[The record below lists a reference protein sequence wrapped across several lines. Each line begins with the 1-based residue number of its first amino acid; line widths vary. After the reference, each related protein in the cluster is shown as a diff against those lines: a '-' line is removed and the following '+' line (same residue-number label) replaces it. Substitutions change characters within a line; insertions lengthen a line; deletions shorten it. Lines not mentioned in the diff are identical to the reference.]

1 MELKNLFNG
10 SKIIMENKIG
20 IIGLGYVGLPLAI
33 AFSEHYKVLGFDIDN
48 KRILELKE
56 SSDVTSEIDTKTL
69 SDSSAIFTNNINDL
83 RECNIYIVTVPT
95 PIYES
100 KTPNLSFLKT
110 ASENI
115 SRILKKNDY
124 VIFES
129 TVYPGCTEEFCV
141 PLLEKYSFL
150 EFNKDFFV
158 GYSPE
163 RINPGD
169 KINSLASIV
178 KVTSGSNKNAA
189 DFVDKIYNKII
200 KAGTF
205 RASSIKVAE
214 ASKAIENAQRDLNIS
229 FVNELAVIFDRFNID
244 TTEVLEAAGTK
255 WNFLNFKPG
264 LVGGH
269 CISVDPYYLTY
280 KSEIYGYSPQV
291 ILSGRKVNDEM
302 PQFISAKCVKLMIK
316 KGINI
321 LNSKALILGAAFKEN
336 CPDIRNSKVPNI
348 YNHLTEY
355 GLRVDIF
362 DPLADEIEFLNQNKI
377 ELTKSINEKKYDLI
391 IFCVSHSLFSEID
404 IKRLKK
410 SKDTV
415 IYDVKSFLPKEIVD
429 ARL

>member
-10 SKIIMENKIG
+10 SNITMENKIG

-33 AFSEHYKVLGFDIDN
+33 AFSEHYKVLGFDIDK
-48 KRILELKE
+48 KRILELQK
-56 SSDVTSEIDTKTL
+56 SNDITSEIDNITL
-69 SDSSAIFTNNINDL
+69 SDSSAIFTNNYNDL
-83 RECNIYIVTVPT
+83 RDCNIYIVTVPT
-95 PIYES
+95 PIYKS
-100 KTPNLSFLKT
+100 KTPNLSFLKK

-115 SRILKKNDY
+115 GRILKKNDY

-129 TVYPGCTEEFCV
+129 TVYPGCTEEVCV
-141 PLLEKYSFL
+141 PLLEKHSFL
-150 EFNKDFFV
+150 KFNKDFFV

-169 KINSLASIV
+169 KINSLSSIV

-189 DFVDKIYNKII
+189 EFVDKIYNKII

-280 KSEIYGYSPQV
+280 KSEIHGYSPQV

-321 LNSKALILGAAFKEN
+321 LNSKALILGATFKEN

-348 YNHLTEY
+348 YNHLKEY
-355 GLRVDIF
+355 GLKVDVY
-362 DPLADEIEFLNQNKI
+362 DPLADQIEFLNQNKI
-377 ELTKSINEKKYDLI
+377 KLTKSINTKKYDLI
-391 IFCVSHSLFSEID
+391 VFCVSHNIFHEIE
-404 IKRLKK
+404 INTLKRND
-410 SKDTV
+410 SSV
-415 IYDVKSFLPKEIVD
+415 VYDVKSFLPKEIVD

>member
-1 MELKNLFNG
+1 MFNG
-10 SKIIMENKIG
+10 SNITMENKIG

-33 AFSEHYKVLGFDIDN
+33 AFSEHYKVLGFDIDK
-48 KRILELKE
+48 KRILELQK
-56 SSDVTSEIDTKTL
+56 SNDITSEIDNITL
-69 SDSSAIFTNNINDL
+69 SDSSAIFTNNYNDL
-83 RECNIYIVTVPT
+83 RDCNIYIVTVPT
-95 PIYES
+95 PIYKS
-100 KTPNLSFLKT
+100 KTPNLSFLKK

-115 SRILKKNDY
+115 GRILKKNDY

-129 TVYPGCTEEFCV
+129 TVYPGCTEEVCV
-141 PLLEKYSFL
+141 PLLEKHSFL
-150 EFNKDFFV
+150 KFNKDFFV

-169 KINSLASIV
+169 KINSLSSIV

-189 DFVDKIYNKII
+189 EFVDKIYNKII

-280 KSEIYGYSPQV
+280 KSEIHGYSPQV

-321 LNSKALILGAAFKEN
+321 LNSKALILGATFKEN

-348 YNHLTEY
+348 YNHLKEY
-355 GLRVDIF
+355 GLKVDVY
-362 DPLADEIEFLNQNKI
+362 DPLADQIEFLNQNKI
-377 ELTKSINEKKYDLI
+377 KLTKSINTKKYDLI
-391 IFCVSHSLFSEID
+391 VFCVSHNIFHEIE
-404 IKRLKK
+404 INTLKRND
-410 SKDTV
+410 SSV
-415 IYDVKSFLPKEIVD
+415 VYDVKSFLPKEIVD

>member
-10 SKIIMENKIG
+10 LNITMENKIG

-33 AFSEHYKVLGFDIDN
+33 AFSEHYKVLGFDIDK
-48 KRILELKE
+48 KRILELQE
-56 SSDVTSEIDTKTL
+56 SNDVTSEIDNITL
-69 SDSSAIFTNNINDL
+69 SDSSAIFTNNYNDL

-95 PIYES
+95 PIYKS
-100 KTPNLSFLKT
+100 KTPNLSFLKK

-115 SRILKKNDY
+115 GRILKKNDY

-129 TVYPGCTEEFCV
+129 TVYPGCTEEVCV
-141 PLLEKYSFL
+141 PLLEKHSFL
-150 EFNKDFFV
+150 KFNKDFFV

-169 KINSLASIV
+169 KINSLSSIV

-280 KSEIYGYSPQV
+280 KSEIHGYSPQV

-321 LNSKALILGAAFKEN
+321 LNSKALILGATFKEN

-348 YNHLTEY
+348 YNHLKEY
-355 GLRVDIF
+355 GLKVDVF
-362 DPLADEIEFLNQNKI
+362 DPLADQIEFLNQNKI
-377 ELTKSINEKKYDLI
+377 KLTKSIHTKKYDLI
-391 IFCVSHSLFSEID
+391 VFCVSHNIFNEID
-404 IKRLKK
+404 INTLKRNN
-410 SKDTV
+410 SSV
-415 IYDVKSFLPKEIVD
+415 VYDVKSFLPKEIVD

>member
-1 MELKNLFNG
+1 
-10 SKIIMENKIG
+10 MENKIG

-33 AFSEHYKVLGFDIDN
+33 AFSEHYKVLGFDIDK
-48 KRILELKE
+48 KRILELQK
-56 SSDVTSEIDTKTL
+56 SNDITSEIDNITL
-69 SDSSAIFTNNINDL
+69 SDSSAIFTNNYNDL
-83 RECNIYIVTVPT
+83 RDCNIYIVTVPT
-95 PIYES
+95 PIYKS
-100 KTPNLSFLKT
+100 KTPNLSFLKK

-115 SRILKKNDY
+115 GRILKKNDY

-129 TVYPGCTEEFCV
+129 TVYPGCTEEVCV
-141 PLLEKYSFL
+141 PLLEKHSFL
-150 EFNKDFFV
+150 KFNKDFFV

-169 KINSLASIV
+169 KINSLSSIV

-189 DFVDKIYNKII
+189 EFVDKIYNKII

-280 KSEIYGYSPQV
+280 KSEIHGYSPQV

-321 LNSKALILGAAFKEN
+321 LNSKALILGATFKEN

-348 YNHLTEY
+348 YNHLKEY
-355 GLRVDIF
+355 GLKVDVY
-362 DPLADEIEFLNQNKI
+362 DPLADQIEFLNQNKI
-377 ELTKSINEKKYDLI
+377 KLTKSINTKKYDLI
-391 IFCVSHSLFSEID
+391 VFCVSHNIFHEIE
-404 IKRLKK
+404 INTLKRND
-410 SKDTV
+410 SSV
-415 IYDVKSFLPKEIVD
+415 VYDVKSFLPKEIVD